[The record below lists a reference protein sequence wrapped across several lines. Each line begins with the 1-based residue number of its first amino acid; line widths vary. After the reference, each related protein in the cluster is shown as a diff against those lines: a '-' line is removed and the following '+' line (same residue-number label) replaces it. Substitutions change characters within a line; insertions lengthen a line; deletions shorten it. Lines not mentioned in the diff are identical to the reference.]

1 MSGKIVKGRDW
12 SFIVYPESA
21 PVNWREILDETHM
34 RWIESPLHDKDFNP
48 DGTFKKPHWHVMLS
62 ADGPIT
68 LKAVSKIVE
77 PLNVPAPQ
85 KVSSG
90 RGLIRYMIHLDNPE
104 KYQYSKDEIIGHCGA
119 DVESYFEMSKT
130 SKTEVMKEIVVY
142 INDNEIDNYADF
154 LMVCIQH
161 SDDWFDVATNYNT
174 LAINKMIDAVWQK
187 KHKNKK

>member
-1 MSGKIVKGRDW
+1 MSSKIVKGRDW
-12 SFIVYPESA
+12 AFIVYPESA
-21 PVNWREILDETHM
+21 PGNWREILDETHM

-68 LKAVSKIVE
+68 LKAVEKIVE
-77 PLNVPAPQ
+77 PLNVPKPQ

-90 RGLIRYMIHLDNPE
+90 RGLVRYMVHLDNPE

-130 SKTEVMKEIVVY
+130 NKTEVMKEIVVY

-154 LMVCIQH
+154 LMHCISY
-161 SDDWFDVATNYNT
+161 SDDWFDVAINCNT
-174 LAINKMIDAVWQK
+174 LAINKMLDAIWQK

>member
-1 MSGKIVKGRDW
+1 MSSKIVKGRDW
-12 SFIVYPESA
+12 AFIVYPESA
-21 PVNWREILDETHM
+21 PGNWREILDETHM

-68 LKAVSKIVE
+68 LKAVEKIVE
-77 PLNVPAPQ
+77 PLNVPKPQ

-90 RGLIRYMIHLDNPE
+90 RGLVRYMVHLDNPE

-119 DVESYFEMSKT
+119 DVDSYFEMSKT
-130 SKTEVMKEIVVY
+130 NKTEVMKEIVVY

-154 LMVCIQH
+154 LMHCISY
-161 SDDWFDVATNYNT
+161 SDDWFDVAINCNT
-174 LAINKMIDAVWQK
+174 LAINKMLDAIWQK